1 VVPKINNS
9 PNSNNPLTEH
19 YPLPAR
25 IDTTLTT
32 ALTCNPVDPTD
43 KNSNQIAV
51 AVIPARYSS
60 SRLPGKPL
68 LKIAG
73 KPLILWVTERA
84 LAAHSV
90 SRAIVA
96 TDDARIFDTVTS
108 AGFEAM
114 MTRGDHASGT
124 DRVAEVAGN
133 LDTEIIVNVQGDEP
147 LIESETIDRAV
158 NELAKN
164 AEVLMATTSE
174 PITEAAEVLNPG
186 VVKVVVDGD
195 GYATSF
201 SRNPIPWPNQ
211 AVTQHGSIEA
221 ALRNEP
227 ALLFSFRKHTG
238 LYVYRRDFL
247 LRFAG
252 WPQCESERRES
263 LEQLRAIERGVKI
276 KVVAAAA
283 PSIGVDTMEDLERVR
298 ALVERET
305 RIAV

>member
-1 VVPKINNS
+1 
-9 PNSNNPLTEH
+9 
-19 YPLPAR
+19 
-25 IDTTLTT
+25 
-32 ALTCNPVDPTD
+32 VDPTD

-73 KPLILWVTERA
+73 KPLVLWVTERA

-124 DRVAEVAGN
+124 DRVAEVGRN

-158 NELAKN
+158 NELSKN

-174 PITEAAEVLNPG
+174 PITEAAEVLNPA

-247 LRFAG
+247 LQFAG
-252 WPQCESERRES
+252 WPQSESERRES

-276 KVVAAAA
+276 KVVAAAS

>member
-1 VVPKINNS
+1 M
-9 PNSNNPLTEH
+9 
-19 YPLPAR
+19 
-25 IDTTLTT
+25 
-32 ALTCNPVDPTD
+32 DPTE

-73 KPLILWVTERA
+73 KPLILWVAERA
-84 LAAHSV
+84 LAAQSV
-90 SRAIVA
+90 TRAIVA

-124 DRVAEVAGN
+124 DRVAEVARN
-133 LDTEIIVNVQGDEP
+133 LDVKIIVNVQGDEP
-147 LIESETIDRAV
+147 LIEPETIDRAV
-158 NELAKN
+158 NELSN
-164 AEVLMATTSE
+164 NGELPMATTSE
-174 PITEAAEVLNPG
+174 PITEAAEILNPA
-186 VVKVVVDGD
+186 VVKVTVDAQ

-227 ALLFSFRKHTG
+227 ALLFTFRKHTG
-238 LYVYRRDFL
+238 LYAYRRDFL
-247 LRFAG
+247 LEFAG
-252 WPQCESERRES
+252 WPQSLSERAAS
-263 LEQLRAIERGVKI
+263 LEQLRALERGIRI
-276 KVVAAAA
+276 KVVDAAS
-283 PSIGVDTMEDLERVR
+283 PSIGVDTIEDLERVR
-298 ALVERET
+298 ALVARET
-305 RIAV
+305 RGTRSGFELRIE